1 MIRKLVRYADAM
13 VNHLYLRT
21 LSEKPSLII
30 LLFHTVYRDDDDQ
43 DNDLLYPLIS
53 MKVSQFRQFLE
64 HFLEIGYT
72 LISPDDLAK
81 GLASDRRYLLLTF
94 DDGYYNNTL
103 ALPVLQEFKAPA
115 LFFISSNHIDQSK
128 GFWWDAYYRECV
140 KRGASLLEID
150 QGIESL
156 KTQRHDHI
164 ERHLI
169 ERFGTH
175 VLASEGDRD
184 RPFTPSE
191 LRDFA
196 REPYVHIGNHT
207 TDHAILTNYTDD
219 QVIEQIGNAQK
230 SIQRL
235 TGVTPNVISYP
246 NGNCSPTITRIA
258 QQMGLSFGISTEPR
272 KNHPTDLDRMK
283 LGRFMP
289 LAHRLIPI
297 QCEAFRTGFSLSYS
311 ITRALSRLK
320 S

>member
-1 MIRKLVRYADAM
+1 MIRKLVRFADAM
-13 VNHLYLRT
+13 VNHLYLST
-21 LSEKPSLII
+21 FSEKPSLII

-43 DNDLLYPLIS
+43 HNDNLYPLIS
-53 MKVSQFRQFLE
+53 MKVSQFREYLE

-72 LISPDDLAK
+72 LISPVDLTK

-128 GFWWDAYYRECV
+128 GFWWDAYYRECL
-140 KRGASLLEID
+140 KRGAGLREIN

-156 KTQRHDHI
+156 KTQCHDYI

-169 ERFGTH
+169 EQFGTH

-191 LRDFA
+191 LREFA

-230 SIQRL
+230 AIHRI
-235 TGVTPNVISYP
+235 TGVTPSVISYP
-246 NGNCSPTITRIA
+246 NGNCSSTITHIA
-258 QQMGLSFGISTEPR
+258 EQMGLQFGISTEPR
-272 KNHPTDLDRMK
+272 KNHPTALDRMK

-289 LAHRLIPI
+289 LAHRSIAI
-297 QCEAFRTGFSLSYS
+297 QCEAYRTGFSRSHSFTHVL
-311 ITRALSRLK
+311 
-320 S
+320 